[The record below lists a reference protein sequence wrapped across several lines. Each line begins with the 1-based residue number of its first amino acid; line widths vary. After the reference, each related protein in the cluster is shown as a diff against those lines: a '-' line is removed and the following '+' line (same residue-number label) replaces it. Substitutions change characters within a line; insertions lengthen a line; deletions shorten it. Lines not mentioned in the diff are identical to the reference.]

1 MHAIPEKNRA
11 ADLHNLDLLKSCDI
25 VERALGLKWSIVDY
39 SFHFKIVFK
48 DRQPTRKGILSSVS
62 VICDPLGFLEP
73 VILDGKRILQDICPI
88 PADIIRRWE
97 TWKNELVKLK
107 ALRIQRC
114 YKPDDFGEVTS
125 VQLHHFCDASTVC
138 YSQCYY
144 VRMVNASGE
153 VHCSLV
159 ITKSR
164 VAPVKHVPVPRLEL
178 AAAVLSVRHFSS
190 MNWSV
195 TTQMNTSGPEVLL
208 NTLVHG

>member
-1 MHAIPEKNRA
+1 M
-11 ADLHNLDLLKSCDI
+11 
-25 VERALGLKWSIVDY
+25 DY

-114 YKPDDFGEVTS
+114 YKPDDFDESSCTTS
-125 VQLHHFCDASTVC
+125 ATLALYATV
-138 YSQCYY
+138 S
-144 VRMVNASGE
+144 A
-153 VHCSLV
+153 
-159 ITKSR
+159 
-164 VAPVKHVPVPRLEL
+164 
-178 AAAVLSVRHFSS
+178 
-190 MNWSV
+190 
-195 TTQMNTSGPEVLL
+195 TTFGW
-208 NTLVHG
+208 